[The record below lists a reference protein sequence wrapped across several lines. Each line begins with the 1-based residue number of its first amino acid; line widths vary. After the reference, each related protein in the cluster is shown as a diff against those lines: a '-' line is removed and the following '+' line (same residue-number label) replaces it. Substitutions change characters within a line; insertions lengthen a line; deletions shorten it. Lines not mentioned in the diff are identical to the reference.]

1 MIETMD
7 ARVDDAPPYAH
18 ERDPLREDA
27 PPRRAPSLG
36 ARLGRAVRLFVMV
49 VLPIALILGALGG
62 FGWLRDTKPTV
73 PVERQ
78 GERARAISAVVAA
91 PASVQPTIGAY
102 GRIVAGRSVD
112 LRALV
117 SGPVIAVSDALVD
130 GGRVSEGDPL
140 VTIDPFAYEG
150 ALVRARADLAEAQAR
165 IAELE
170 ARTRQEEDGIARASE
185 QLAIAERDLARLTQ
199 LRDSGAATARAL
211 DDVELRV
218 SQARAAL
225 ETRENQIAIL
235 EAQRTALDASLER
248 LRFAVSQAERNLDD
262 TVLRAPFDAL
272 VSNAGAEIGKIV
284 GQNDRIA
291 TLVATDRLEA
301 RFLLSDGQFARL
313 APDGG
318 LVGRPVTVIW
328 SAGDTE
334 IARDA
339 RIARVASEAAD
350 ASFAVYAAFDAPVAS
365 DVLRPGAFVEVR
377 LDDRVF
383 EDALVLPVS
392 ALYDGGVF
400 VVTDESRL
408 ARVDVDVLA
417 WGDEGVVVRSDA
429 IAPGERILSSRL
441 TAATAGQLVEIRD
454 AETGETETRE

>member
-1 MIETMD
+1 MTQTMD

-18 ERDPLREDA
+18 ERDPLREDPA
-27 PPRRAPSLG
+27 PRRAPTLE
-36 ARLGRAVRLFVMV
+36 ARLGRAVRLFFMV
-49 VLPIALILGALGG
+49 LLPPVLIFGALGG

-78 GERARAISAVVAA
+78 GERARAISALVATPTA
-91 PASVQPTIGAY
+91 VQPTLTAY

-130 GGRVSEGDPL
+130 GGRVSAGDPL

-170 ARTRQEEDGIARASE
+170 ARTRQEEAGIARGQE

-199 LRDSGAATARAL
+199 LRESGTASARAL

-218 SQARAAL
+218 SQARSAL
-225 ETRENQIAIL
+225 ETRENQIAVL
-235 EAQRTALDASLER
+235 AAQRAALDASLER
-248 LRFAVSQAERNLDD
+248 LRFALSQAERNLDD

-284 GQNDRIA
+284 GQNDRVA

-301 RFLLSDGQFARL
+301 RFLLSDAQYARL

-318 LVGRPVTVIW
+318 LVGRPVSVIW
-328 SAGDTE
+328 RAGDTE
-334 IARDA
+334 IAREA
-339 RIARVASEAAD
+339 RVARVASEAAD
-350 ASFAVYAAFDAPVAS
+350 ASFAVYAAFDEPVAS
-365 DVLRPGAFVEVR
+365 DVLRPGAFVEAR
-377 LDDRVF
+377 LADRVWT
-383 EDALVLPVS
+383 DALVLPVS

-400 VVTDESRL
+400 VVDDDSRL
-408 ARVDVDVLA
+408 ARAEVDILT
-417 WGDEGVVVRSDA
+417 WGDEGVVVRADG
-429 IAPGERILSSRL
+429 IAPGARILSSRL
-441 TAATAGQLVEIRD
+441 TAASAGQLVEIR
-454 AETGETETRE
+454 E

>member
-1 MIETMD
+1 MTETMD

-27 PPRRAPSLG
+27 PRRRASSLA
-36 ARLGRAVRLFVMV
+36 ARLGRVLRILVMV
-49 VLPIALILGALGG
+49 VLPIALVVGALAG

-73 PVERQ
+73 PVERL
-78 GERARAISAVVAA
+78 GERARAISALVATPTA
-91 PASVQPTIGAY
+91 VQPTLTAY

-130 GGRVSEGDPL
+130 GGRVSEGDAL
-140 VTIDPFAYEG
+140 ATIDPFAYEG

-165 IAELE
+165 IAELA
-170 ARTRQEEDGIARASE
+170 ARTRQEEDGIARAGE
-185 QLAIAERDLARLTQ
+185 QLAIAERDLARLVQ

-218 SQARAAL
+218 SQARSAL

-235 EAQRTALDASLER
+235 EAQRAALDASLER
-248 LRFAVSQAERNLDD
+248 LRFAVSQAERNLED

-301 RFLLSDGQFARL
+301 RFLLSDGQYARL

-328 SAGDTE
+328 RAGDTE
-334 IARDA
+334 IARPA

-350 ASFAVYAAFDAPVAS
+350 ASFAVYAAFDAPVES
-365 DVLRPGAFVEVR
+365 DVLRPGAFVEAR
-377 LDDRVF
+377 LSDRVF

-400 VVTDESRL
+400 VVDADERL
-408 ARVDVDVLA
+408 ARVEVDILT
-417 WGDEGVVVRSDA
+417 WGDEGVVVRS
-429 IAPGERILSSRL
+429 GEIEAGDRILSSRL
-441 TAATAGQLVEIRD
+441 TAASSGQLVEIRD
-454 AETGETETRE
+454 TAHGTEPPR